1 MIAEIERLGGKFLA
15 KGWRA
20 SWSPDGRK
28 IAFGKADWPADPKYP
43 ALAVLD
49 VETGETHEIA
59 AEGKDPAWSPGDG
72 KYIAYVAGGHQ
83 ANEELRLIDVSG
95 GTPRRLG
102 MGGYPAWSPDGKTLY
117 FHARDTNK
125 LMGMDPFGED
135 SVGTAKEIISVEWWY
150 PAIYPAGKLVAYPNG
165 PGLVVVNW
173 ENSETLMPWR
183 IPLTS
188 DTAPGWSPDGKYLG
202 IFGFGADGGPRFW
215 VLEVSSGRAVQV
227 AKGPLNVPAWS
238 PDGSKLAFDL
248 RLESGWEIWMIETKV
263 LANMKWEETPQ

>member
-1 MIAEIERLGGKFLA
+1 M
-15 KGWRA
+15 
-20 SWSPDGRK
+20 S
-28 IAFGKADWPADPKYP
+28 
-43 ALAVLD
+43 
-49 VETGETHEIA
+49 
-59 AEGKDPAWSPGDG
+59 
-72 KYIAYVAGGHQ
+72 
-83 ANEELRLIDVSG
+83 
-95 GTPRRLG
+95 
-102 MGGYPAWSPDGKTLY
+102 
-117 FHARDTNK
+117 
-125 LMGMDPFGED
+125 MDPFGED